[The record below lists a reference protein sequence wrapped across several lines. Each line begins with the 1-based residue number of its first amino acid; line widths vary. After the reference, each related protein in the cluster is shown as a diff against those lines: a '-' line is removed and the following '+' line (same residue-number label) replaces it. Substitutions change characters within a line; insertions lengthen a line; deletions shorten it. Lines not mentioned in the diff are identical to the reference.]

1 MNDLNVKTGVY
12 TRNGEEI
19 SFNFYTSLRA
29 KDKVRF
35 VKSVVGTLVGDD
47 YLHVLKGL
55 IFDYYVID
63 IFTDVDTSEV
73 PQAIDAINAIEDI
86 VIETNIVE
94 IVKANAEAGL
104 IEELEKAVELDIEY
118 RTGIHSDPIAE
129 SLSSLL
135 NKIEEKIEGFDLDS
149 LMGAADALSG
159 ISGEFTPDKMFEAFA
174 NTDIFTKKQGREIA
188 EELIAKNVT
197 NTLKDNDKAVAT
209 PILSPSF
216 EV

>member
-1 MNDLNVKTGVY
+1 MNDGNVKMGVY
-12 TRNGEEI
+12 TRDGEET
-19 SFNFYTSLRA
+19 SFNFRTSLRA

-55 IFDYYVID
+55 IFDYYIID

-159 ISGEFTPDKMFEAFA
+159 ISGEFTPDKMLEAFA
-174 NTDIFTKKQGREIA
+174 NTDIFKKKQRREIA
-188 EELIAKNVT
+188 EELITENVT
-197 NTLKDNDKAVAT
+197 NTLKDNENVVAT